1 MPSSKKKRPYSER
14 SDIEKIQSNWKKIA
28 GLLSREEWSGSIIR
42 ATTATEIAANLVIRE
57 ELINCRQ
64 LEPSLVDHFLYWANG
79 IQGKFDKLILP
90 TLKGKDHENEFKKL
104 KKCIEDINKERNAIV
119 HTGKFSKQSTAE
131 RVVAEARK
139 IILSLV
145 KPYYDDFELQEL
157 P

>member
-1 MPSSKKKRPYSER
+1 MPSSKKKKPYKER
-14 SDIEKIQSNWKKIA
+14 NDIEKIQSNWKKIA

-57 ELINCRQ
+57 ELINYRK
-64 LEPSLVDHFLYWANG
+64 LEPALVNHFLYWANG

-90 TLKGKDHENEFKKL
+90 TIKEKDHEKEFKKL
-104 KKCIEDINKERNAIV
+104 KKRIEDINKVRNEIV
-119 HTGKFSKQSTAE
+119 HSGNFSKKITAE
-131 RVVAEARK
+131 RIVAEARH

-145 KPYYDDFELQEL
+145 KPYYDDFELPEL